1 MAQSI
6 QHKLSR
12 VRPPRVQ
19 ITYDVETG
27 GAIEKKELPFIVGIL
42 ADLSASGKIQTK
54 DAAKKLPPVSYR
66 KFVEIDRDNFEA
78 VMEKLSPSVT
88 VSVDGVMPGA
98 SGKFGAALSFNSI
111 DDFHPVSVVRQSE
124 PLNREFGIRNRLRDF
139 IAKTDGN
146 DALYALLA
154 NVLAGKTADLNA
166 ELGAVEGA
174 LKPHLKKVDEDRA
187 AAEAAKAKMKGNAD
201 AKPEDFMLGL
211 ENRPIEEVPTDLLQR
226 IPQSDFDAAI
236 PAIDADPTKNSFIPR
251 MLETSKPKGGVGM
264 VLEPQQRYYT
274 LQLIAQYA
282 KSIVGT
288 PPADDN
294 KLDSPQLAA
303 NRIATIDE
311 NLTKQVNLVMHDPE
325 FQSLEATWRGLHYLV
340 MKSETGE
347 RLKLKV
353 LNVSKDELQKDLEKA
368 AEFDQSALFKKVYEE
383 EYGTYGGAPY
393 SMLLAAYEF
402 GRMPQDIELL
412 KLLSSVAATAHTP
425 LVASAYAQLFDLSDY
440 AELSKPRDLNKIFES
455 AELQKWKEFRE
466 TEDSRYVTLA
476 LPRVLLRLPY
486 GDKTVPVEEMDFQED
501 VDGTDAA
508 RYLWGNAAFIL
519 TERIT
524 NAFAQYGWTAA
535 IRGVEGGG
543 LVEGLPIHVVNTRD
557 GDKAVYCPTQVAI
570 TDRREK
576 ELNDLGFMAI
586 CHCKGTGKAAFF
598 GGQSTNKPRK
608 YISDAANANASIS
621 AMLPYILNAS
631 RFAHYIKVIMREKVG
646 SFQTRASIENFLN
659 NWITQ
664 YVLLDEAAGQESKA
678 AFPLQQGRII
688 VTEIPG
694 KPGAYKSTVFLKP
707 HFQLEELTASIRLVA
722 EIPA

>member
-1 MAQSI
+1 MAQSM

-27 GAIEKKELPFIVGIL
+27 GAIEKKELAFIVGIL
-42 ADLSASGKIQTK
+42 ADLSASTPSAEPEK
-54 DAAKKLPPVSYR
+54 ALPPVSYR
-66 KFVEIDRDNFEA
+66 KFVELDRDNFEG
-78 VMEKLSPSVT
+78 VMEKLSPSINL
-88 VSVDGVMPGA
+88 SVKGVLPDATGD
-98 SGKFGAALSFNSI
+98 FNAALSFTSI
-111 DDFHPVSVVRQSE
+111 DHFHPVHVVRKS
-124 PLNREFGIRNRLRDF
+124 PVLNQMFGVRNRLRDF
-139 IAKTDGN
+139 ISKTDGN
-146 DALYALLA
+146 DALYSLLA
-154 NVLAGKTADLNA
+154 NVLNGKTAGLNA
-166 ELGAVEGA
+166 ELTAIETA
-174 LKPHLKKVDEDRA
+174 LKPHLKKVDEEQA
-187 AAEAAKAKMKGNAD
+187 AEEAAKAKLKGKSD
-201 AKPEDFMLGL
+201 KPEDYMLNL
-211 ENRPIEEVPTDLLQR
+211 ENMPLEEVPPHLLQR
-226 IPQSDFDAAI
+226 IPQADLDAAI
-236 PAIDADPTKNSFIPR
+236 PAIDPAADTFISR
-251 MLETSKPKGGVGM
+251 MLEPNKPKGGVGM
-264 VLEPQQRYYT
+264 VLDPSQKHYT

-282 KSIVGT
+282 KSIV
-288 PPADDN
+288 PAPLPDDN
-294 KLDSPQLAA
+294 KQDSPQLAA
-303 NRIATIDE
+303 SKIAEIDE
-311 NLTKQVNLVMHDPE
+311 NLTKQVNLLMHHE
-325 FQSLEATWRGLHYLV
+325 KFQTLEATWRGLHYLV

-347 RLKLKV
+347 KLKLKV
-353 LNVSKDELQKDLEKA
+353 LNISQAELLKDLQKA

-402 GRMPQDIELL
+402 GRHPQDISLLELL
-412 KLLSSVAATAHTP
+412 SGVAATAHTP
-425 LVASAYAQLFDLSDY
+425 LVASAYAKLFDLEDF

-455 AELQKWKEFRE
+455 AELAKWKEFRE

-486 GDKTVPVEEMDFQED
+486 GDDTVPVEEMSFEED
-501 VDGTDAA
+501 VDGTDAK

-524 NAFAQYGWTAA
+524 NAYTLYGWTAA

-586 CHCKGTGKAAFF
+586 CHCKGSGKAAFF

-646 SFQTRASIENFLN
+646 SFQTRAGIENFLN

-664 YVLLDEAAGQESKA
+664 YVLLDESAGQESKA
-678 AFPLQQGRII
+678 AFPLQQGRVI

-694 KPGAYKSTVFLKP
+694 KPGSYKSTVFLKP